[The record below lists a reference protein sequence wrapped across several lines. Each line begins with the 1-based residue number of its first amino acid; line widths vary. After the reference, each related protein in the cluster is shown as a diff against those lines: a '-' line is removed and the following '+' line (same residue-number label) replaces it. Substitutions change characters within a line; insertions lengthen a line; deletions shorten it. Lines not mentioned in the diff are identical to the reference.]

1 MKKTVLA
8 LSLLIGLGATAAS
21 YAALPQTVTYWNR
34 YHLRAFLYQKDA
46 KGEFIGF

>member
-21 YAALPQTVTYWNR
+21 YAALPQTVRIGTDTTYAPS
-34 YHLRAFLYQKDA
+34 HQKMPKA
-46 KGEFIGF
+46 SYWL

>member
-21 YAALPQTVTYWNR
+21 YAALP
-34 YHLRAFLYQKDA
+34 
-46 KGEFIGF
+46 